1 MIHQDED
8 IELVLK
14 PSIPVF
20 ILGAST
26 AAYFAYLSY
35 DAILQVSDMLFD
47 EILAALVK
55 VCLSIDKIGKEKSEY
70 SSDGEEDSSDDE
82 KEDIIPKSS
91 KSYFVDKYS
100 GWSVEKTE
108 QYMRDSL
115 GKAFFIDEANCKW
128 PVSDNLSDNS
138 SNEEDTSVD
147 SSDEEKEEIVPGEK
161 SSSDEEKEPK
171 INEMSL
177 YNSDSFEEF
186 MEKQENEICEIRK
199 DIENAGITYDFNNDN
214 DKYKEKAVK
223 KRWFSYL
230 G

>member
-1 MIHQDED
+1 
-8 IELVLK
+8 
-14 PSIPVF
+14 
-20 ILGAST
+20 
-26 AAYFAYLSY
+26 
-35 DAILQVSDMLFD
+35 
-47 EILAALVK
+47 
-55 VCLSIDKIGKEKSEY
+55 
-70 SSDGEEDSSDDE
+70 
-82 KEDIIPKSS
+82 
-91 KSYFVDKYS
+91 
-100 GWSVEKTE
+100 
-108 QYMRDSL
+108 MRDSL